1 MDRERRQQLT
11 QTQDQLKES
20 QDIVGG
26 SEDVSDDK
34 VLKALEEKL
43 NAYIDELPVLG
54 FNLAKY
60 DINIFL

>member
-1 MDRERRQQLT
+1 MDRERRQQLR
-11 QTQDQLKES
+11 QTWDQLEEL

-43 NAYIDELPVLG
+43 NAYINELPVLG
-54 FNLAKY
+54 FNSGNM
-60 DINIFL
+60 I